1 MEKEFYLYKIDPD
14 GNGEI
19 YGKFQNLMM
28 AKMSADLLLIKDYC
42 FILSGDLTKIYFYE
56 NGIWDYD
63 IITDKGKLDFL
74 DIYPN
79 PHDYK

>member
-19 YGKFQNLMM
+19 YGKFPNLMM

-79 PHDYK
+79 PYDYK